1 MIPNGDDD
9 IICSI
14 VEFMIGVRIR
24 YDHCNRQF
32 KTDKILNNYV
42 KYFHK
47 IIEG

>member
-1 MIPNGDDD
+1 MISNGYDD

-14 VEFMIGVRIR
+14 VEFMIGARIR
-24 YDHCNRQF
+24 YDHCNCQF

-47 IIEG
+47 IIEE